1 MGTWAPGPVSPKP
14 ALRQSWKRNTESGDR
29 NTNGVKRVLGDTQS
43 QKFSVFLKLNHKF
56 FFLCFS
62 PSFSPGKGKLLEQFG
77 VRGLGRVCQMCKNA
91 GESKKLREK
100 KILF

>member
-1 MGTWAPGPVSPKP
+1 MNPGWRSILHPSLEIGLEKKHRVWGQESQWREKSFGGYAKSGVFSLLKTKP
-14 ALRQSWKRNTESGDR
+14 Q
-29 NTNGVKRVLGDTQS
+29 V
-43 QKFSVFLKLNHKF
+43 FSSAFLHL
-56 FFLCFS
+56 
-62 PSFSPGKGKLLEQFG
+62 FSPGKGKLLEQFG